1 MAAFAVPSEVVQA
14 TVTADDAACDR
25 PTVKVTAL
33 PSAADAAATETVAVS
48 SSVIVTLAAS
58 TVRPLPSGVVPV
70 TATVSLPSTIASSV
84 GSSEKVAVPLFE
96 PATMVSVKS
105 VTAAKSVPEVAVPLP
120 TETVT
125 AVAAV
130 SATPPSRVPVTVMVA
145 ASDAFSATSVGAT
158 ARVTLVGAASSS
170 VMVPVAEAAVPDRLT
185 PAGRLPPDGT
195 ARVTV
200 KVSAPST
207 RLSSVVLTWMVVLVA
222 PAVMVALPSLTAV

>member
-1 MAAFAVPSEVVQA
+1 MPSAVVQA

-25 PTVKVTAL
+25 LTVNSTAS

-58 TVRPLPSGVVPV
+58 TVRPLPSGAVPV

-84 GSSEKVAVPLFE
+84 GSSEKVAVPVFE
-96 PATMVSVKS
+96 PATMVRVKS
-105 VTAAKSVPEVAVPLP
+105 VTAAKSVPDVAVPLP

-130 SATPPSRVPVTVMVA
+130 RATPPSRVPVTVMVA

-158 ARVTLVGAASSS
+158 VRVTLVGAVSSS
-170 VMVPVAEAAVPDRLT
+170 VMVPVALGVAARLT

-200 KVSAPST
+200 KVSSPST
-207 RLSSVVLTWMVVLVA
+207 STSSVVLTWMVVLVA
-222 PAVMVALPSLTAV
+222 PAAMVALPSLTAV